1 MNYSLKQSGM
11 QMSFIISEAVD
22 MDLGYKFYKW
32 YG

>member
-11 QMSFIISEAVD
+11 QMSFIIGETVD

-32 YG
+32 HG